1 MLLDSSALQ
10 LIDTLLEEMSV
21 WCQPSMPHDRRQVCT
36 AGGIGDEHDGQE
48 IPRLLGDVVGE
59 GKGSVDDVLV
69 EQIDVVAVRVGRD
82 VIEGEVASEH
92 SVQDNST

>member
-1 MLLDSSALQ
+1 MR
-10 LIDTLLEEMSV
+10 
-21 WCQPSMPHDRRQVCT
+21 HNGRQVRT

-48 IPRLLGDVVGE
+48 IPGFIGDVVGE

-69 EQIDVVAVRVGRD
+69 EQVDVVAVRVGRV